1 MLLIKNGHIV
11 DPFHGVDAVRDL
23 AVSDD
28 GTIIPAHLADAEG
41 AEVID
46 AAGCIV
52 APGLVDMHVH
62 FRDPGQT
69 HKEDLVS
76 GAYAAAAGG
85 VTTAV
90 CMANTSPAI
99 DTPEAVRDI
108 LERAQGL
115 PIHVIPC
122 AAVTAGLKG
131 QEPTDWA
138 ALIEA
143 GAAAL
148 SDDGYPVMDASL
160 MRRALK
166 AAAAGGYLISSH
178 CEDAN
183 LAGNHAVNE
192 GAVSAQLGLPGR
204 PAIAEEIMVARDLM
218 LAEETGAHIHIAH
231 VSTARSVAL
240 IEEAKRR
247 GVRVTAETCPHYF
260 ALTEQY
266 VLRRGAAARVNPP
279 LRTEKDAAA
288 IIAGLQNGV
297 IDAIATDHAPHTAE
311 EKALPL
317 EQAPSG
323 IPGLETA
330 LAAALT
336 YLYHPGHLP
345 LMTLV
350 DLMSTAPAAILGLDK
365 GRIGPGDE
373 ADIVIFDPE
382 EEWVVNPAR
391 FYSRGKTSPFE
402 GMRLKGRVKYTIC
415 RGRVVY
421 RG

>member
-1 MLLIKNGHIV
+1 
-11 DPFHGVDAVRDL
+11 
-23 AVSDD
+23 
-28 GTIIPAHLADAEG
+28 
-41 AEVID
+41 
-46 AAGCIV
+46 
-52 APGLVDMHVH
+52 
-62 FRDPGQT
+62 
-69 HKEDLVS
+69 
-76 GAYAAAAGG
+76 
-85 VTTAV
+85 
-90 CMANTSPAI
+90 MANTSPAI

-260 ALTEQY
+260 ALTEQD

-382 EEWVVNPAR
+382 EEWVVTPAR